1 MMIEY
6 RFCFTSFY
14 NSFQS
19 NFIRLLFTLVAD
31 NFGRDNH
38 LYIEAIPIP
47 NILAASVII
56 PSFSTKFIT
65 LKLTWVIFFSS

>member
-1 MMIEY
+1 MLDSG
-6 RFCFTSFY
+6 FCFISFS

-19 NFIRLLFTLVAD
+19 NFLRRRFTLVAD
-31 NFGRDNH
+31 NLGRDNH

-65 LKLTWVIFFSS
+65 LKLTWVRFFRS